1 MASKKITR
9 RAHKALDGVEEEAVM
24 ELYIKER
31 TVAKMLWRVKEKTG
45 VDISP
50 GLLYQWLHHTDER
63 WQNWQG
69 AKRLIA
75 DLLVDE
81 SYNIAH
87 NHEPDE
93 VQSAR
98 LKTSVNQ
105 WIAERYN
112 KPAYGRNEAGASV
125 TMTFSEEFMDALKA
139 SGERRRI
146 APEEVPET
154 DYEILD
160 EHG

>member
-1 MASKKITR
+1 MASKRIAR
-9 RAHKALDGVEEEAVM
+9 RAHKALDTLEEEKVI

-31 TVAKMLWRVKEKTG
+31 TVAKMLWRVKDKTG
-45 VDISP
+45 VDVSS
-50 GLLYQWLHHTDER
+50 GLFYQWLHKTDER
-63 WQNWQG
+63 WQNWQD

-75 DLLVDE
+75 DLLVEE

-87 NHEPDE
+87 NHDPDE

-98 LKTSVNQ
+98 LQTSVNQ

-112 KPAYGRNEAGASV
+112 KTAYGRTEAGASV
-125 TMTFSEEFMDALKA
+125 TMTFSEDFIDALKA
-139 SGERRRI
+139 SSERRRI